1 MKLSEIVPWGRS
13 LNEYIEMFS
22 LLNSDFDNKILG
34 CGDGPASF
42 NAELTR
48 AGGSVVSIDPIY
60 QFNAKQIH
68 SRINDVYPHIMN
80 QVSKNNDD
88 YIWKNISCVEELGSV
103 RMNAMKTFLSDYE
116 VGKKAGRY
124 INGSLP
130 VLPFNDDE
138 FELALCSHYLFLYSE
153 HVTLNQHI
161 LSLKELCRV
170 SKEVRIYP
178 LLSIEDNEQSKHLN
192 PVMTSLLSS
201 GISTSLV
208 PVEYEFQKGAKEML
222 VAKRV

>member
-1 MKLSEIVPWGRS
+1 MSQNQPVRQNKFNNANVAGANGRALIS
-13 LNEYIEMFS
+13 T
-22 LLNSDFDNKILG
+22 
-34 CGDGPASF
+34 
-42 NAELTR
+42 TR
-48 AGGSVVSIDPIY
+48 KHHGII
-60 QFNAKQIH
+60 
-68 SRINDVYPHIMN
+68 
-80 QVSKNNDD
+80 
-88 YIWKNISCVEELGSV
+88 
-103 RMNAMKTFLSDYE
+103 
-116 VGKKAGRY
+116 GKKAGRY

-208 PVEYEFQKGAKEML
+208 SVEYEFQKGAKEML